1 VEREHESRHD
11 PHQGVSV
18 VRVLCKP
25 FHESTLRSRNL
36 EHYGDLLSICSF
48 LS

>member
-18 VRVLCKP
+18 VRILSKP
-25 FHESTLRSRNL
+25 FHECTLL
-36 EHYGDLLSICSF
+36 FIE
-48 LS
+48 